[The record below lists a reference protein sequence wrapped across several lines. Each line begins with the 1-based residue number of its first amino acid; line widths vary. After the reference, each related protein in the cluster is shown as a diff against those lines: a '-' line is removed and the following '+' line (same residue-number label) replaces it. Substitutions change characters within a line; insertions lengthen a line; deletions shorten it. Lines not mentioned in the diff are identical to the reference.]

1 LGWAAVEGEKRKSP
15 ANSSIA
21 RMYEP
26 VREDFVDSKKS
37 QKREREKERKRK
49 NITTTKYN
57 IYNVLF
63 G

>member
-37 QKREREKERKRK
+37 QERER